1 MEEKASNLDEENR
14 MLRQAVA
21 SNPGIVKSPSS
32 EYHEAPGIQVCPII
46 VSLTD
51 L

>member
-21 SNPGIVKSPSS
+21 SNPAIVKLPSS
-32 EYHEAPGIQVCPII
+32 ENHEASGIQVRPII
-46 VSLTD
+46 VSLTN

>member
-21 SNPGIVKSPSS
+21 SNPAIVKLPSS
-32 EYHEAPGIQVCPII
+32 ENPGIQVCPII
-46 VSLTD
+46 ISLTD

>member
-14 MLRQAVA
+14 MLQQAVA
-21 SNPGIVKSPSS
+21 LNPAIVKSPSS
-32 EYHEAPGIQVCPII
+32 ENHEAPGIQVGPII